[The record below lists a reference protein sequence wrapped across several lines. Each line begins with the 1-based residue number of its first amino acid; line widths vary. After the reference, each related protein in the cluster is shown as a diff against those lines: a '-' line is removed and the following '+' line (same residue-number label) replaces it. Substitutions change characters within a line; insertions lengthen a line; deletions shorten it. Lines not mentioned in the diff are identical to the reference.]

1 MFEIPASLLSWFYG
15 LTNSYTIAIALIA
28 AVVMAITTPLTLK
41 STKGMLEMQKLA
53 PEMRKLQNEHRND
66 RTKLNEE
73 MMKLYQEHKV
83 NPMASCLPLLAQAP
97 VFYIMFRVLQGMA
110 YAPKG
115 AAEPVAAAVWG
126 AFDRQDEISDP
137 GFIPRYLAIDSA
149 LYKSLFGEQSI
160 MTLGLDL
167 SKSAAEAVGEGFGT
181 GIWYVL
187 LVVLLA
193 VLYFVQQR
201 MVAARAA
208 ISPTMSVGQ
217 QKLMQYLPVF
227 FAIFQIFFLAALVV
241 FYLFQTVFRIVQQ
254 AYITRAF
261 YGHDESLGR
270 QAQRAGEAAREEA
283 KKNPD
288 GGGGGFFAQA
298 KRDLGGPAP
307 DGKGKGTGG
316 PKKPPSGKPPSG
328 KDAKDGGA
336 KKPGPSDSNNKNPKQ
351 LQNGRDGKGGT
362 PPLTSKR
369 VTPPKNRP
377 TPSAGAKGRPTPS
390 RQEAQANKARETKAS
405 KSTRPDSSKKPS

>member
-1 MFEIPASLLSWFYG
+1 MFEIPAALLSWFYG
-15 LTNSYTIAIALIA
+15 LTNSYTIAIAMIA

-53 PEMRKLQNEHRND
+53 PEMRKLQNEYRND

-97 VFYIMFRVLQGMA
+97 VFYIMFRVLRGMA
-110 YAPKG
+110 YEPTG
-115 AAEPVAAAVWG
+115 AARPVSDAVWG
-126 AFDRQDEISDP
+126 AFNRPDEILNP
-137 GFIPRYLAIDSA
+137 GFIPRYLAIDSS
-149 LYKSLFGEQSI
+149 LYQSLFGEQSI
-160 MTLGLDL
+160 MSLGIDL
-167 SKSAAEAVGEGFGT
+167 SKSAAEAVAEGFST

-193 VLYFVQQR
+193 GLYFVQQR
-201 MVAARAA
+201 MVAARAS
-208 ISPTMSVGQ
+208 ISPTMSAGQ
-217 QKLMQYLPVF
+217 AKLMQYLPVF

-241 FYLFQTVFRIVQQ
+241 YYLFQTVFRILQQ

-288 GGGGGFFAQA
+288 GGGGFFAQA
-298 KRDLGGPAP
+298 KRELGGVAP
-307 DGKGKGTGG
+307 EPKNTGDS
-316 PKKPPSGKPPSG
+316 KKSGSSG
-328 KDAKDGGA
+328 KDAA
-336 KKPGPSDSNNKNPKQ
+336 KKSS
-351 LQNGRDGKGGT
+351 GKDAT
-362 PPLTSKR
+362 KAPAPTSKR

-377 TPSAGAKGRPTPS
+377 TPSSGAKGRPTPS
-390 RQEAQANKARETKAS
+390 RQEAQANKAKAKSNKSS
-405 KSTRPDSSKKPS
+405 KSSRPKSSKKSS

>member
-1 MFEIPASLLSWFYG
+1 MFEIPAALLSWFYD

-53 PEMRKLQNEHRND
+53 PEMRKLQNEYRND

-97 VFYIMFRVLQGMA
+97 VFYIMFRVLRGWA
-110 YAPKG
+110 YR
-115 AAEPVAAAVWG
+115 PVGDA
-126 AFDRQDEISDP
+126 RPISDAIWSAFARPDEVARP
-137 GFIPRYLAIDSA
+137 GFIPRYLSVDSA
-149 LYKSLFGEQSI
+149 LYESLFGQQSI

-167 SKSAAEAVGEGFGT
+167 SKSAAEAVADGFGT

-187 LVVLLA
+187 LVVLLGA
-193 VLYFVQQR
+193 LYFVQQR
-201 MVAARAA
+201 MVAARAS
-208 ISPTMSVGQ
+208 ISPTMSAGQ
-217 QKLMQYLPVF
+217 AKLMQYLPVF
-227 FAIFQIFFLAALVV
+227 FAVFQVFFLAALVV
-241 FYLFQTVFRIVQQ
+241 YYLFQTIFRIMQQ

-288 GGGGGFFAQA
+288 GGGGFFAQA
-298 KRDLGGPAP
+298 KRDLAGPSPDAKGSGGSKKSANPNAGNGSKPAKGSKAGKGDNAPAP
-307 DGKGKGTGG
+307 S
-316 PKKPPSGKPPSG
+316 KPT
-328 KDAKDGGA
+328 
-336 KKPGPSDSNNKNPKQ
+336 NNK
-351 LQNGRDGKGGT
+351 RT
-362 PPLTSKR
+362 
-369 VTPPKNRP
+369 TPPKNRP
-377 TPSAGAKGRPTPS
+377 TPSSGAKGRPTPS
-390 RQEAQANKARETKAS
+390 Q
-405 KSTRPDSSKKPS
+405 KKPPKKSS

>member
-1 MFEIPASLLSWFYG
+1 MFERSTESMFEIPAALLSWFYG
-15 LTNSYTIAIALIA
+15 LTNSYTIAIAMIA

-53 PEMRKLQNEHRND
+53 PEMRKLQNEYRND

-97 VFYIMFRVLQGMA
+97 VFYIMFRVLRGMA
-110 YAPKG
+110 YRPNG
-115 AAEPVAAAVWG
+115 ASRPVSDAVWG
-126 AFDRQDEISDP
+126 AFNRPDEILDP
-137 GFIPRYLAIDSA
+137 GFVPRYLAIDSA
-149 LYKSLFGEQSI
+149 LYQSLFGEQSI
-160 MTLGLDL
+160 TSLGLDL
-167 SKSAAEAVGEGFGT
+167 SKSAAEAVAEGFGT

-187 LVVLLA
+187 LVVLLGA
-193 VLYFVQQR
+193 LYFAQQR

-208 ISPTMSVGQ
+208 ISPTMSVSQ

-227 FAIFQIFFLAALVV
+227 FA
-241 FYLFQTVFRIVQQ
+241 LFQTVFRILQQ

-283 KKNPD
+283 KKNPE
-288 GGGGGFFAQA
+288 GGGGFFAQA
-298 KRDLGGPAP
+298 KRDLGSPTP
-307 DGKGKGTGG
+307 DA
-316 PKKPPSGKPPSG
+316 KKSGASKKAGASG
-328 KDAKDGGA
+328 KDGSGKKTGSSSKDA
-336 KKPGPSDSNNKNPKQ
+336 TKAPAP
-351 LQNGRDGKGGT
+351 
-362 PPLTSKR
+362 TSKR

-377 TPSAGAKGRPTPS
+377 TPSSGAKGRPTPS
-390 RQEAQANKARETKAS
+390 RQEAQANKAKATKSAKSS
-405 KSTRPDSSKKPS
+405 KSAKPSRPNSSKKSS